1 DVSVGEGTV
10 SSPSVATDEKGNA
23 SVQFTAGGKAGLVTV
38 RGTVISREPTAEE
51 ISAAEGA
58 VFLFGLDEDPGRL
71 DVAEWLVKPG
81 DEVVEGQPLVTLEDR
96 AGTIYTVVAP
106 RDGIVSTFMAEE
118 RDRVVYGDTL
128 GYVLEVAE

>member
-1 DVSVGEGTV
+1 
-10 SSPSVATDEKGNA
+10 
-23 SVQFTAGGKAGLVTV
+23 
-38 RGTVISREPTAEE
+38 
-51 ISAAEGA
+51 
-58 VFLFGLDEDPGRL
+58 
-71 DVAEWLVKPG
+71 VAEWLVKPG

-118 RDRVVYGDTL
+118 RDRVYYGDTL